1 MSFPLPFSRLI
12 PLSLRRPRWNTT
24 ARVATALFLGH
35 LYFYAPVSTLYFQA
49 CGFTLAQVN
58 SIPALIYL
66 FVLVFEVPTGI
77 LADRFGRTWAI
88 VLGFACQLVGEV
100 LTLFMR
106 QYWMV
111 VLTCLVAGLNWSFWS
126 GAIEALI
133 FESLPQRTPEERTA
147 AMKRAGGV
155 VNAAKQAGTMVAFA
169 VAGLLFPTL
178 EERRFTFGI
187 LLTCAGLLVSLA
199 VREVS
204 AAEHATRHATGDA
217 TGTAVA
223 AIAPAGL
230 REDRADDAESSPRGR
245 PRGSLGLLSQGLR
258 LMRVDALLRRLVL
271 LSLFTNSFEL
281 FLFGL
286 IQPQLA
292 RSGLPGFLFG
302 PAFGVASLLALLGTR
317 YAYLLDRV
325 LKPRT
330 ALLVATALPGVIYL
344 ALAAVSH
351 PVLAATLFC
360 LQSGAAALKG
370 PLFGAYV
377 NARIPDAGRAT
388 TLSVVS
394 LFGSLYVGAMGL
406 VIGWLADA
414 SVPGAFALVGAL
426 VLAGAVVLR
435 VDQPE

>member
-1 MSFPLPFSRLI
+1 M
-12 PLSLRRPRWNTT
+12 
-24 ARVATALFLGH
+24 
-35 LYFYAPVSTLYFQA
+35 
-49 CGFTLAQVN
+49 
-58 SIPALIYL
+58 
-66 FVLVFEVPTGI
+66 
-77 LADRFGRTWAI
+77 RT
-88 VLGFACQLVGEV
+88 
-100 LTLFMR
+100 
-106 QYWMV
+106 
-111 VLTCLVAGLNWSFWS
+111 
-126 GAIEALI
+126 
-133 FESLPQRTPEERTA
+133 
-147 AMKRAGGV
+147 
-155 VNAAKQAGTMVAFA
+155 
-169 VAGLLFPTL
+169 
-178 EERRFTFGI
+178 
-187 LLTCAGLLVSLA
+187 
-199 VREVS
+199 
-204 AAEHATRHATGDA
+204 
-217 TGTAVA
+217 
-223 AIAPAGL
+223 
-230 REDRADDAESSPRGR
+230 
-245 PRGSLGLLSQGLR
+245 
-258 LMRVDALLRRLVL
+258 DALLRRLVL

-351 PVLAATLFC
+351 PVLAVTLFC

-377 NARIPDAGRAT
+377 NARVPDAGRAT

-414 SVPGAFALVGAL
+414 SVHGAFALVGAL
-426 VLAGAVVLR
+426 VLAGAFVLR